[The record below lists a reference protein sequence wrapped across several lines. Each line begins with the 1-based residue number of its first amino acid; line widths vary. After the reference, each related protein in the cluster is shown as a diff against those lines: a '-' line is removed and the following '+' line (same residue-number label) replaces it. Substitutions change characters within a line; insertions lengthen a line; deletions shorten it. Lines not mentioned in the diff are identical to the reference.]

1 MKTALVTGASSGF
14 GLLASV
20 ELARQGFTVFA
31 TMRDVTRARALERTA
46 ISAGVSVHV
55 LPLDVTQDE
64 SVQACVDAVK
74 ARTGRLDVVVNNAG
88 VAVGGFFEDQSDDEV
103 RGQFETNFFGV
114 LRVLRA
120 VLPLLRAQQGGRIIN
135 VSSMG
140 GRIGTP
146 GLAPYCATKFALEGL
161 TESLRHEV
169 GPLGIDVVLVEP
181 GTYGTSIFYGNRQLA
196 ARATS
201 PASPY
206 AKRFQS
212 AQEAMLADIT
222 KRNADPRDVAVAI
235 ARAATARRPRLRYVV
250 GADATVGA
258 WAQRLLP
265 EGWFLTAVRRFFE
278 PA

>member
-20 ELARQGFTVFA
+20 ELAKQGFAVFA
-31 TMRDVTRARALERTA
+31 TLRDVSKARALERA
-46 ISAGVSVHV
+46 AKAAQVDVQV
-55 LPLDVTQDE
+55 LPLDVTSDE
-64 SVQACVDAVK
+64 SVQACVEAVR
-74 ARTGRLDVVVNNAG
+74 ARAGRLDVVVNNAG
-88 VAVGGFFEDQSDDEV
+88 VAVGGFFEDQSDAEV
-103 RGQFETNFFGV
+103 RAQFETNFFGV
-114 LRVLRA
+114 LRVVRA
-120 VLPLLRAQQGGRIIN
+120 VLPWMRAQGGGRIIN

-169 GPLGIDVVLVEP
+169 GPLGVDVVLVEP
-181 GTYGTSIFYGNRQLA
+181 GTYGTAIFYGNRQLA
-196 ARATS
+196 AGATAAS
-201 PASPY
+201 SPY
-206 AKRFQS
+206 ARRFQS

-222 KRNADPRDVAVAI
+222 KRNADPREVAVAI
-235 ARAATARRPRLRYVV
+235 ARAATARTPKLRYVV

-265 EGWFLTAVRRFFE
+265 EGLFLQAVRRFFE